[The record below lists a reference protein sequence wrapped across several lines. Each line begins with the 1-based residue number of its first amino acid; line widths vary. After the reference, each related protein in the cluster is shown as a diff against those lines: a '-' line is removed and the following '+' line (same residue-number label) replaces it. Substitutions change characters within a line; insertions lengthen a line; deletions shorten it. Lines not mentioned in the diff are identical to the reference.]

1 MTEAQQALSLL
12 RRAATLT
19 QLPRELQLIERA
31 IAALEEM
38 TRKERADDGRDAVMR
53 DPFRHRRTIGPEH
66 LPGMVFE

>member
-1 MTEAQQALSLL
+1 MELVHQALVLL
-12 RRAATLT
+12 RRAAAAT
-19 QLPRELQLIERA
+19 QSAPHTVCLERA